1 MLRQHMLSMTERGP
15 RVPRD
20 VVEAWIIIVLLACA
34 TLLGVVLDRLAT
46 VSY

>member
-1 MLRQHMLSMTERGP
+1 MLSMTDRGS

-34 TLLGVVLDRLAT
+34 TLIGVVLDRFAT
-46 VSY
+46 VSF